1 MNKKII
7 ILITICFL
15 FKNTCFSFNFNIDS
29 IPILKHKIDYRPN
42 FHFTPK
48 NTWINDPNGLVYYK
62 GLYHLFY
69 QNNPFATVWGHM
81 SWAHATSKDLI
92 KWKDEK
98 MAIPE
103 YKNKDSAVVN
113 IFSGTAIVD
122 SFNSAGL
129 GTKNNTSPLIAI
141 YTSNVENGLQHQSL
155 AYSLD
160 GIHFTNY
167 AKNPI
172 LNIQAKEFR
181 DPKVFW
187 HYPTKKWIMIV
198 SKPDLHM
205 VQFYSSANLLDWNFE
220 SDFGQIGNVDKVWEC
235 PDIFEIKV
243 ENENK
248 TKWVITNSAGHPQQ
262 GFLAMQYFIGDF
274 DGKKFTL
281 TADNYPKYVD
291 YGKDFYAGI
300 IYNNLPK
307 KDARKM
313 MIAWANCWEYAN
325 LIPTNGFRGTMT
337 IPRELTLYYEPNYG
351 YILKN
356 YPIKEL
362 KKYRK
367 NKIFENDSLY
377 IYNKTYNINCY
388 NENALD
394 IEFEIATINALE
406 TGIQIFYSAIQGTK
420 IYYNKKENA
429 LYLDRTNSGDTTFSN
444 RFKSKEKIQLNKYY
458 DNLKFRILI
467 DKSIIELF
475 INDGEYS
482 ITDQIFPLHF
492 KDALINL
499 YAIEGGAIYKN
510 IYFYPIKK
518 NTIKN
523 VKQ

>member
-7 ILITICFL
+7 LLITIIL
-15 FKNTCFSFNFNIDS
+15 LLNINCFSNIFKFDT
-29 IPILKHKIDYRPN
+29 IPLLNHKINYRPQ

-48 NTWINDPNGLVYYK
+48 NTWTNDPNGLVYYK

-103 YKNKDSAVVN
+103 YKNKDSAVIN
-113 IFSGTAIVD
+113 IFSGTAIED
-122 SFNSAGL
+122 SFNTAGF
-129 GTKNNTSPLIAI
+129 GTENNKSPLIAI

-160 GIHFTNY
+160 GIHFENY
-167 AKNPI
+167 SNNPI
-172 LNIQAKEFR
+172 LNIQSKEFR

-187 HYPTKKWIMIV
+187 HYPTKKWILIV
-198 SKPDLHM
+198 SKPDLHK
-205 VQFYSSANLLDWNFE
+205 VQFYSSTNLKNWIFE
-220 SDFGQIGNVDKVWEC
+220 SDFGPVGNIDKVWEC
-235 PDIFEIKV
+235 PDFFEIKV

-281 TADNYPKYVD
+281 TEDNYPKYVD

-300 IYNNLPK
+300 IYNNLPQ
-307 KDARKM
+307 KDSRKI

-325 LIPTNGFRGTMT
+325 LIPTNGFRGTMS
-337 IPRELTLYYEPNYG
+337 IPRELTLHYQPNYG

-367 NKIFENDSLY
+367 SKIFENDFLY
-377 IYNKTYNINCY
+377 IFNKACDINYY
-388 NENALD
+388 NEKALD
-394 IEFEIATINALE
+394 IEFEISKITASE
-406 TGIQIFYSAIQGTK
+406 TGIHIFYSATQGTN
-420 IYYNKKENA
+420 IYYNKIENA
-429 LYLDRTNSGDTTFSN
+429 IYLDRTNSGDTSFSN
-444 RFKSKEKIQLNKYY
+444 RFKSKEKIQLNKNYE
-458 DNLKFRILI
+458 NLKFRILI
-467 DKSIIELF
+467 DNSIVELF
-475 INDGEYS
+475 INDGEYT
-482 ITDQIFPLHF
+482 ITDQIFPLQF
-492 KDALINL
+492 KNTIISL
-499 YAIEGGAIYKN
+499 YSKEGGAIYKN

-518 NTIKN
+518 INN
-523 VKQ
+523 